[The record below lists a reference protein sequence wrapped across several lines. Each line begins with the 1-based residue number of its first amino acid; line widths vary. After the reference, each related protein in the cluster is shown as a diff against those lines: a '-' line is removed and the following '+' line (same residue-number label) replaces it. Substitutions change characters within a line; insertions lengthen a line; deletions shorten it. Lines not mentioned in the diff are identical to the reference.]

1 MSRALEYLRASRAS
15 EIASLR
21 RLLRTGE
28 QILAISELIHVLQ
41 RERGASNIW
50 ICSAGRLFGDELDAR
65 ALEVDQRQENVL
77 MVLPEAVAQ
86 PGYSRLC
93 MLIAAALQS
102 LQSLPSLRQQIRA
115 GQCSHAEAM
124 EGFNHII
131 RTLLNLVFEATDTA
145 SEPEISRALIA
156 LFSFMQG
163 KELAGQERA
172 TGSAG
177 FAAGEFTAE
186 QRQRIQML
194 IAAQEQSFAT
204 FSQFADAQN
213 QQRWLLM
220 ADADSQIERL
230 RRIACT
236 GAQCGENGVLQWFT
250 LLSQRLD
257 QMKQIEDELC
267 STLMACCQRAI
278 AASEQAEPQHL
289 TINEDASFSLYV
301 AGASWLG
308 EQETKL
314 DSNGLAPQLGR
325 SVLSLIREQAQRL
338 QAQADELATMRASLD
353 ERKVIDQAKG
363 WLMQQHGFSEQD
375 AWQALRKSAMN
386 QNKRMLDIAQAIL
399 AVAATL
405 KP

>member
-1 MSRALEYLRASRAS
+1 MNQALEYLRASRAS
-15 EIASLR
+15 EVASLQ

-28 QILAISELIHVLQ
+28 HITAVSELIHVLQ
-41 RERGASNIW
+41 QERGASNIW
-50 ICSAGRLFGDELDAR
+50 LCSAGRLFGDELAR
-65 ALEVDQRQENVL
+65 RAEAVDRRHHLVVQAL
-77 MVLPEAVAQ
+77 PAAVAQ
-86 PGYSRLC
+86 PGFSRVC
-93 MLIAAALQS
+93 MLIAAALQA
-102 LQSLPSLRQQIRA
+102 LDGLPALREQVRLRH
-115 GQCSHAEAM
+115 CSHARAM

-131 RTLLNLVFEATDTA
+131 CTLLNLVFEAADTA
-145 SEPEISRALIA
+145 SEPDISRALIA

-177 FAAGEFTAE
+177 FAAGAFSPE
-186 QRQRIQML
+186 QRERIQVL
-194 IAAQEQSFAT
+194 IDAQEHSFAT
-204 FSQFADAQN
+204 FSQFANAEVR
-213 QQRWLLM
+213 QRWQIM
-220 ADADSQIERL
+220 AEAGSQIERL
-230 RRIACT
+230 RRMACT
-236 GAQCGENGVLQWFT
+236 GAPCGEDGVLQWFT

-267 STLMACCQRAI
+267 RSLMHGCQRAI
-278 AASEQAEPQHL
+278 AATEHRALQEVVAGQ
-289 TINEDASFSLYV
+289 DAGFTLYV
-301 AGASWLG
+301 AGASWLAG
-308 EQETKL
+308 QETTL

-338 QAQADELATMRASLD
+338 QTQADELATLRASLD
-353 ERKVIDQAKG
+353 ERKIIDQAKG